1 VEKVSNEFSNYLSLM
16 IFRMLIE
23 LMILKDWYLI
33 YPNFKDAASLATN
46 FFEIGVHSQPDGE
59 NLYYP
64 DSLRRNGDYRFTV
77 PLLQNLPD
85 MTLPIREITWINLYH
100 EKVDNRNSLFMN
112 KTELSELHDRISIC
126 F

>member
-1 VEKVSNEFSNYLSLM
+1 M

-23 LMILKDWYLI
+23 LMILNDWYLI

-46 FFEIGVHSQPDGE
+46 FFEIGIHSQPDSE

-77 PLLQNLPD
+77 PLLQKLPD
-85 MTLPIREITWINLYH
+85 MALSNHVITWINLYH
-100 EKVDNRNSLFMN
+100 EKVDDRNSLVMN
-112 KTELSELHDRISIC
+112 KTKLSELQDRISIC